1 MKKILAL
8 FLIVMAL
15 VAGAAF
21 VACGGGD
28 DKDKDGKDTP
38 VAQETKEG
46 NGEEEEDTPAA
57 EDKDKDEDKDQD
69 KEDEEDEDNGG
80 GGGSLGDVPIYP
92 GAKEVSSGEWS
103 GSDALV
109 PGIGSEVDPT
119 AFEAVK
125 YGMYETD
132 DAPEEVF
139 DWYKDEMSG
148 WKEEWTFSNAGD
160 EGAGSIGI
168 WSKDDGKAAAWIV
181 VAEEEGKTSLTIM
194 TGAE

>member
-1 MKKILAL
+1 LKKILVL
-8 FLIVMAL
+8 FLIVTAL

-28 DKDKDGKDTP
+28 DDKEEKATP
-38 VAQETKEG
+38 AAQETKEG
-46 NGEEEEDTPAA
+46 NGGEETPAA
-57 EDKDKDEDKDQD
+57 KAT
-69 KEDEEDEDNGG
+69 KEDGGNGD

-92 GAKEVSSGEWS
+92 GAKKVSSGEWS

-119 AFEAVK
+119 AFDTVK

-132 DAPEEVF
+132 DAPDEVF

-148 WKEEWTFSNAGD
+148 WKEEWVFSSGGE

-194 TGAE
+194 TGGE

>member
-1 MKKILAL
+1 LKKILAL

-28 DKDKDGKDTP
+28 DDKDGKATP
-38 VAQETKEG
+38 VAEEDKDG
-46 NGEEEEDTPAA
+46 NGEEEEATPAA
-57 EDKDKDEDKDQD
+57 
-69 KEDEEDEDNGG
+69 EDEDNGG

-92 GAKEVSSGEWS
+92 GVKEVSSGEWS

-109 PGIGSEVDPT
+109 PGMGSEVDPT
-119 AFEAVK
+119 AFDTVK

-132 DAPEEVF
+132 DAPDEVF

-148 WKEEWTFSNAGD
+148 WKEEWVFSSGGE

-194 TGAE
+194 TGGE

>member
-1 MKKILAL
+1 LKKILAL

-21 VACGGGD
+21 VACGGGGD
-28 DKDKDGKDTP
+28 DDKDGKDTP
-38 VAQETKEG
+38 AAQETKEG
-46 NGEEEEDTPAA
+46 NGGEETPAA
-57 EDKDKDEDKDQD
+57 KATK
-69 KEDEEDEDNGG
+69 EEDGDGDGG
-80 GGGSLGDVPIYP
+80 DGGGSLGDVPIYP
-92 GAKEVSSGEWS
+92 GAEEVSSGEWS

-109 PGIGSEVDPT
+109 PGMGSEVDPT
-119 AFEAVK
+119 AFDTVK

-132 DAPEEVF
+132 DAPDEVF

-148 WKEEWTFSNAGD
+148 WKEEWTFSSGGEED
-160 EGAGSIGI
+160 AGSIGI

-194 TGAE
+194 TGGE

>member
-1 MKKILAL
+1 LKKILAL

-28 DKDKDGKDTP
+28 DDKDGKATP
-38 VAQETKEG
+38 VAEEDKDG
-46 NGEEEEDTPAA
+46 NGEEEATPAA
-57 EDKDKDEDKDQD
+57 
-69 KEDEEDEDNGG
+69 EDEDNGG

-92 GAKEVSSGEWS
+92 GVKEVSSGEWS

-109 PGIGSEVDPT
+109 PGMGSEVDPT
-119 AFEAVK
+119 AFDTVK

-132 DAPEEVF
+132 DAPDEVF

-148 WKEEWTFSNAGD
+148 WKEEWVFSSGGE

-194 TGAE
+194 TGGE

>member
-21 VACGGGD
+21 VACGGGGD
-28 DKDKDGKDTP
+28 DKDKEEKATP
-38 VAQETKEG
+38 AAQETKEG
-46 NGEEEEDTPAA
+46 NGGEETPAA
-57 EDKDKDEDKDQD
+57 KATK
-69 KEDEEDEDNGG
+69 EEDGDGD

-92 GAKEVSSGEWS
+92 GVKEVSSGEWS

-119 AFEAVK
+119 AFDTVK
-125 YGMYETD
+125 YGMYESD
-132 DAPEEVF
+132 DAPDEVF